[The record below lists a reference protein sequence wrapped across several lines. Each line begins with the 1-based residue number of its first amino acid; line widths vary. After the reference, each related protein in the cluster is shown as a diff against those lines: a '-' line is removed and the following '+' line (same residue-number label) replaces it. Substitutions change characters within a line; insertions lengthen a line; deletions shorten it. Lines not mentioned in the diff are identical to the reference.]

1 MLCNDAWQSVP
12 LMKSGVD
19 FRPVNVCIVCLSWS
33 VCDLCL
39 SFITLTGEGITN
51 DSLWRSNDY
60 TTRFQMI
67 PGAPDKTSTRGERT
81 QNREQTV
88 NIRTE
93 APEAARTQAQ
103 NTCSKVCEVFFFLYS
118 VRRCPKRNSHTGCD
132 IKRVLLEDQSPW
144 NPLKM
149 ETRSSVLSR
158 NWSLDLSD
166 GGNSLYLH
174 RVRTALENPWKQSYW
189 KAFELL
195 NDNICE
201 ISVSKKQSFH
211 SKWTLQPV
219 W

>member
-1 MLCNDAWQSVP
+1 M
-12 LMKSGVD
+12 
-19 FRPVNVCIVCLSWS
+19 
-33 VCDLCL
+33 
-39 SFITLTGEGITN
+39 T
-51 DSLWRSNDY
+51 RSDV
-60 TTRFQMI
+60 QMI
-67 PGAPDKTSTRGERT
+67 TQLVSKWFPALPTKHPREEREHKTENRQWIYERKRLKPRGPKHKTHVQRCV
-81 QNREQTV
+81 RF
-88 NIRTE
+88 
-93 APEAARTQAQ
+93 
-103 NTCSKVCEVFFFLYS
+103 FFFLYS